1 MRRLGYKFA
10 SAKPQCQFSD
20 GYTIYY
26 MMRGLERGW
35 YTTLNH
41 ANIRLFF
48 EIHIFFNYKVGSGQT
63 FSWKKNIFQATETEW
78 RKFLKSMLFYTGHRY
93 RVQTTKMPIT
103 PFVAFPFFLKGK
115 DTNTEWSESTTPS
128 SNVSIGSLFK
138 VGSINSFQWKVGI
151 LFRLDV
157 FTLLKP

>member
-1 MRRLGYKFA
+1 MLVHSLDMRRLGYKFA
-10 SAKPQCQFSD
+10 SAKPQCQLSD

-48 EIHIFFNYKVGSGQT
+48 WKSYFFNYKVGFGQT

-78 RKFLKSMLFYTGHRY
+78 RKFLKSMLFYTEHRY
-93 RVQTTKMPIT
+93 RVQTTRMPIT
-103 PFVAFPFFLKGK
+103 PFGAFPFFLKEK
-115 DTNTEWSESTTPS
+115 DTNTEWRKSKTPS
-128 SNVSIGSLFK
+128 SNVSVGSLFK
-138 VGSINSFQWKVGI
+138 VGSINSFQ
-151 LFRLDV
+151 
-157 FTLLKP
+157 